1 MLKKTDFNKKF
12 KNDAFENLLTK
23 AAMTHFPENDEKGG
37 CRNYYLCVPTHKPN
51 NGLKTRI

>member
-37 CRNYYLCVPTHKPN
+37 CRNYRQK
-51 NGLKTRI
+51 LKRY